1 MCATMNFSAF
11 NEENGRYSVMD
22 LYLYRLLYKLT
33 FNKSERLKSKIA
45 YVENYLKNIQ
55 CIH

>member
-1 MCATMNFSAF
+1 MNFSAF
-11 NEENGRYSVMD
+11 NEENGRYSVME